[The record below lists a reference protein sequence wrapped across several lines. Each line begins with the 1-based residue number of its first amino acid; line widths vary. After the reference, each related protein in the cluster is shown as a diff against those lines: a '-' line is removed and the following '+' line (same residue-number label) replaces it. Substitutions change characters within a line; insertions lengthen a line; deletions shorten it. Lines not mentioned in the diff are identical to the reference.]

1 MRASTEKTVGA
12 RKAVWYVYLIKNS
25 DDSRLYCGVTT
36 NPSRRIRQHNG
47 EIPGGAKAT
56 RAKRPWTLVYLVN
69 LPDKSAALR
78 REIEIKKMT
87 RKEKLSLI

>member
-1 MRASTEKTVGA
+1 MRASTEKIVGA

-36 NPSRRIRQHNG
+36 NPNRRIRQHNG

-56 RAKRPWTLVYLVN
+56 RAKRPWTFVYLTN
-69 LPDKSAALR
+69 LPNRSMALR